1 MDGEFDSATAFR
13 VLRAT
18 QTTSAKRRCAPRD
31 VRPAALGADF
41 SRATM
46 LGSTSSMNRGRSND
60 VSSTSQRV
68 SDGRIGLKRMMISAK
83 VRSNTCF
90 VNFNV
95 VLIAPCLFLLPNFL
109 PSAHSRVAG
118 APSDARLGHGPSAGE
133 VGGPLPSSKKKN
145 HCIDLACR
153 FGGQARD
160 SLARASF
167 RAVEWPVPAWTGRVA
182 CVFNS

>member
-1 MDGEFDSATAFR
+1 M
-13 VLRAT
+13 
-18 QTTSAKRRCAPRD
+18 AKRPRAPHD
-31 VRPAALGADF
+31 ARPVARGADF

-68 SDGRIGLKRMMISAK
+68 SDGRIGLKHMMIGAK

-118 APSDARLGHGPSAGE
+118 SPCDARLGHGLSADE
-133 VGGPLPSSKKKN
+133 VSGPHPSSKKKN
-145 HCIDLACR
+145 HRIDLARR

-160 SLARASF
+160 SLARALS
-167 RAVEWPVPAWTGRVA
+167 RAVEWPVPTRTGRVA